1 MARWNHK
8 SVYSKKYHG
17 MIVHGGRNNNYEHQ
31 FFCDLWFFYIEHQI
45 WQEVKFN
52 IIDNVPRRAGHCLET
67 YDGNLLIFGGFNDE
81 GYLRSDIHLISLE
94 EKKPSK
100 NDLSRFKSGLSL
112 NPEIREEAND
122 GTRFA
127 AINNQY
133 RITSP

>member
-8 SVYSKKYHG
+8 AVYSKKYHG

-31 FFCDLWFFYIEHQI
+31 FFCDLWFFYIEPQI

-52 IIDNVPRRAGHCLET
+52 IIDILPRRAGHCLEI

-81 GYLRSDIHLISLE
+81 GYLRSDIHLVSLE

-100 NDLSRFKSGLSL
+100 LDQDKFKIGQLSH
-112 NPEIREEAND
+112 PEMKGQAND
-122 GTRFA
+122 VAKFN